1 VAEENIIEICRRE
14 AQTWIDVGIGDGWP
28 LTQAAD
34 LIEAQQAE
42 IERLRAERDDLQVL
56 LRGRTAEFQAEIE
69 RLRDRSCSTCVHGRK
84 RPAEAYEPDC
94 YSCAGVLKGNSFA
107 MPFYCFSYEE
117 ARRA

>member
-42 IERLRAERDDLQVL
+42 IERLRAERALADKLARA
-56 LRGRTAEFQAEIE
+56 LRSVIHDKPTAHTDEVW
-69 RLRDRSCSTCVHGRK
+69 LRIHK
-84 RPAEAYEPDC
+84 ALEAH
-94 YSCAGVLKGNSFA
+94 
-107 MPFYCFSYEE
+107 EE
-117 ARRA
+117 ARRG